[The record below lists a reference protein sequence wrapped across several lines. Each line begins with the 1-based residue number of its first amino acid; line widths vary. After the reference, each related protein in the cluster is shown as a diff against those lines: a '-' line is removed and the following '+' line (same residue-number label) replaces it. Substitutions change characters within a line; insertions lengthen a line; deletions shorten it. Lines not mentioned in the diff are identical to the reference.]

1 MWRPK
6 SKPCRPPLTAPPL
19 SFVRGD
25 ANWTKYRK
33 LALDNLYWFCFYVL
47 GYGAR
52 IPMRERTHALLCK
65 FVEKKTGHPPLDTA
79 KYRKIE
85 MPRETGKT
93 TLVTQGYVV
102 QRICANPEI
111 SILLTNEKE
120 QNAKDFLS
128 AIKYELENNELLRA
142 LFPELIPKDLNDT
155 TWSAS
160 RIVVNRTSGR
170 KEPTVFVIGE
180 GGSVTGMHP
189 DLIVNDDI
197 ISREAMEN
205 SRAGSKQIMGQ
216 VNRWINQQEPLLNHS
231 AEPFPEIIFIG
242 TRWWY
247 NDSYEYIEQAFG
259 YGADPEPCLL
269 RLKLPN
275 GEVQQLAPYRVGD
288 LAVFRRAAIEE
299 GRSIFPE
306 KWSLED
312 LAKIRDR
319 DPILYSCN
327 YLNNPSD
334 DATAVFREDWL
345 HFYDMLDNRT
355 YRLTDGTAAKRT
367 YALPDLDKLM
377 FVDPGGFGSRVGDDR
392 MRAAI
397 VVVGSSM
404 NGEHLLLDIYSE
416 KDTFIAAANK
426 ICEWAVKYT
435 PRKLVIEQAGQ
446 QAAFIELVKR
456 QLTEKKIQVTIE
468 ASKPG
473 TKLKEQRI
481 LALEPYFQR
490 GAVYL
495 GKGQAFHEFREQY
508 RTFPRSAR
516 LDVLDALAYLPQFA
530 RNRSATMVSPARR
543 QQDELNA
550 YYQKRGLTP

>member
-1 MWRPK
+1 M
-6 SKPCRPPLTAPPL
+6 TAPTL
-19 SFVRGD
+19 SFVHGD
-25 ANWTKYRK
+25 ANWKKFRDRS
-33 LALDNLYWFCFYVL
+33 LNDLYFFCFYVL

-65 FVEKKTGHPPLDTA
+65 FVEKKTGHPQLDTA

-93 TLVTQGYVV
+93 TLVTQGYVI
-102 QRICANPEI
+102 QRICGNPDI

-128 AIKYELENNELLRA
+128 AIKHEFESNELLRA
-142 LFPELIPKDLNDT
+142 LFPELIPPDLNAT

-160 RIVVNRTSGR
+160 RIVVNRSSGR

-205 SRAGSKQIMGQ
+205 ARAGSQQIMGQ

-231 AEPFPEIIFIG
+231 AEPFPEIVYIG

-247 NDSYEYIEQAFG
+247 NDSYEYIEKAFG

-275 GEVQQLAPYRVGD
+275 GEVQQLTPYRVGD
-288 LAVFRRAAIEE
+288 LAVFRRAAIED

-306 KWSLED
+306 KWSLDD

-327 YLNNPSD
+327 YMNNPSD
-334 DATAVFREDWL
+334 DVTAVFREDWL
-345 HFYDMLDNRT
+345 QTYDMLDART
-355 YRLTDGTAAKRT
+355 YRLTDGTATKRT
-367 YALPDLDKLM
+367 YALADLDKLM
-377 FVDPGGFGSRVGDDR
+377 FVDPGGFGSRIGDDR

-397 VVVGSSM
+397 VIVGSAP

-416 KDTFIAAANK
+416 KDTFVAAANK
-426 ICEWAVKYT
+426 ICEWAIKYT

-446 QAAFIELVKR
+446 QASFIELVKR
-456 QLTEKKIQVTIE
+456 QLQEKKIPATIE

-473 TKLKEQRI
+473 NKLKEQRI

-490 GAVYL
+490 GSIFI
-495 GKGQAFHEFREQY
+495 GRGPAFHEFREQY

-516 LDVLDALAYLPQFA
+516 LDVLDALAYLPQFV
-530 RNRSATMVSPARR
+530 RNRSAAMVSPARR

-550 YYQKRGLTP
+550 YYTRRGITPGV